1 MDLEKATVSTLFGL
15 NQQFE
20 IPLFQRQY
28 VWDEEF
34 HWKPLWEDLKEVSER
49 RLLLD
54 PEQQFIHFT
63 GTIVV
68 KQRSAFPG
76 NLPKFEIIDG
86 QQRLTT
92 FQIILC
98 AIRDICVAN
107 GDDDL
112 AKDIRGF
119 ILNDRRLSKSNKNDK
134 YKLIPG
140 ALDRESFISLIDERI
155 SDSQGQIRKAYDYFK
170 PIIET
175 YVEGK
180 QGKLESLFNSLLDSF
195 SLVQI
200 LIDGDDEPEKIFES
214 LNARGEKLLEFDL
227 LRNNLFLRS
236 GEDKNDL
243 YEKYWQQFETP
254 YWDPKEK
261 TGTSCEDF
269 LQHYLMAKLGS
280 EKVKPEFYN
289 YQREYVPN
297 LNSQYGIKHEFSE
310 LKRYSD
316 VYTAMI
322 DCNDVSEI
330 GHRMMFY
337 KTFKL
342 TVLHPFIM
350 YLVCD
355 IGLSGDEL
363 TKVFDILE
371 SYTLRRMLCLNGT
384 RGLLRFNIFFS
395 QRIKEYQEN
404 GFTLE
409 SFINKLAEQN
419 TKSLKYPMNDEIHPS
434 LHTRYDEDYFSEDSY
449 IVFPNNVRVRA
460 ALEGLWV
467 ETAGAIQKKLI
478 RYILYRI
485 ERMKIDENP
494 NLESIAFKN
503 SLTLEH
509 IMPQAWRAKW
519 KLPVSDGAV
528 IYDESGGNYRVSVN
542 REGEYETLLYDDLFS
557 NDYKVDNPDWR
568 TNPSKTG
575 LAEASYSDAFNLASV
590 RDHYLNS
597 IGNLT
602 LATKAL
608 NSKLGNRIFPDRREI
623 LDKNSVLRLNKE
635 ICCHDKWDINEIHAR
650 AAGLIADVCK
660 IWPSLDVF
668 REENA

>member
-1 MDLEKATVSTLFGL
+1 MDLAKATVSSLFGL
-15 NQQFE
+15 DQQFE

-28 VWDEEF
+28 VWNEEY
-34 HWKPLWEDLKEVSER
+34 HWKPLWKDLKEVSQR
-49 RLLLD
+49 KFLLE
-54 PEQQFIHFT
+54 PGRQFIHFT

-68 KQRSAFPG
+68 KRSAYSG
-76 NLPKFEIIDG
+76 NISRFEIIDG

-98 AIRDICVAN
+98 AIRDVCKSN
-107 GDDDL
+107 KHDEL
-112 AKDIRGF
+112 ATDARSY
-119 ILNDRRLSKSNKNDK
+119 ILNRRRLSSENEK

-140 ALDRESFISLIDERI
+140 ALDRDSFLSLADERVD
-155 SDSQGQIRKAYDYFK
+155 DSQGQIRKAYGYFQ
-170 PIIET
+170 PIIES
-175 YVEGK
+175 YVESNQDK
-180 QGKLESLFNSLLDSF
+180 VESLFNSLLDSF

-200 LIDGDDEPEKIFES
+200 LIDDDDKPEKIFES
-214 LNARGEKLLEFDL
+214 LNARGESLLQFDL

-236 GEDKNDL
+236 GENKNEF
-243 YEKYWQQFETP
+243 YRRYWQHFETP
-254 YWDPKEK
+254 YWDPKDK
-261 TGTSCEDF
+261 SGTSCEDF
-269 LQHYLMAKLGS
+269 LQHFLMAKLGS
-280 EKVKPEFYN
+280 DKVKPEFYN
-289 YQREYVPN
+289 YQREYIPE
-297 LNSQYGIKHEFSE
+297 LNAEYGIKHEFSE
-310 LKRYSD
+310 LKQYSD
-316 VYTAMI
+316 VYTDMI
-322 DCNDVSEI
+322 DCNDDSEI

-384 RGLLRFNIFFS
+384 RGLLTFPRFFS
-395 QRIKEYQEN
+395 QLIKEYQEN

-419 TKSLKYPMNDEIHPS
+419 TKSLKYPTNDEIQPS
-434 LHTRYDEDYFSEDSY
+434 LNTRYDEDYFSEDNY

-460 ALEGLWV
+460 ALDGLWV
-467 ETAGAIQKKLI
+467 ETAGAIQRKLI

-485 ERMKIDENP
+485 ELMKIDENP
-494 NLESIAFKN
+494 NLETITFKN

-519 KLPVSDGAV
+519 KLPVSEGAV
-528 IYDESGGNYRVSVN
+528 IYDESGGNYRVSVD
-542 REGEYETLLYDDLFS
+542 RESDHEALLYDDLFS
-557 NDYKVDNPDWR
+557 KEYKASNPNWR
-568 TNPSKTG
+568 SNPSKMG
-575 LAEASYSDAFNLASV
+575 LIGPSYSDAYNLASV

-602 LATKAL
+602 LATRTL
-608 NSKLGNRIFPDRREI
+608 NSKLGNRTFPDRRKI
-623 LDKNSVLRLNKE
+623 LDENSMLRLNKE
-635 ICCHDKWDINEIHAR
+635 ICDHDKWNVNEIYAR
-650 AAGLIADVCK
+650 SERLIADVCK
-660 IWPSLDVF
+660 IWASLDVF
-668 REENA
+668 REENS

>member
-28 VWDEEF
+28 VWDEEY
-34 HWKPLWEDLKEVSER
+34 HWKPLWEDLEDVSQR
-49 RLLLD
+49 KLLLE
-54 PEQQFIHFT
+54 PGKQFVHFT

-98 AIRDICVAN
+98 VIRDICESN

-112 AKDIRGF
+112 AKDTRGY
-119 ILNDRRLSKSNKNDK
+119 ILNDKRLSNQDDK

-140 ALDRESFISLIDERI
+140 ALNRESFMSLIDERI

-170 PIIET
+170 PVIEA
-175 YVEGK
+175 YVEGDQEK
-180 QGKLESLFNSLLDSF
+180 VKLLFNSLLDSF

-200 LIDGDDEPEKIFES
+200 LINDDDEPERIFES
-214 LNARGEKLLEFDL
+214 LNATGEKLLEFDL

-236 GEDKNDL
+236 GENKNEF
-243 YEKYWQQFETP
+243 YSRYWQHFETP
-254 YWDPKEK
+254 YWDPKDK
-261 TGTSCEDF
+261 SGTSCEDF
-269 LQHYLMAKLGS
+269 LQHFLMAKLGS
-280 EKVKPEFYN
+280 EKVKPEFYQ
-289 YQREYVPN
+289 YKRGYVPK
-297 LNSQYGIKHEFSE
+297 LNAGYGIKHEFSE

-316 VYTAMI
+316 VYTEMI
-322 DCNDVSEI
+322 DCSDDSEI
-330 GHRMMFY
+330 GDRMKFY
-337 KTFKL
+337 HTFKL

-350 YLVCD
+350 FLICD
-355 IGLSGDEL
+355 VGISGDKL
-363 TKVFDILE
+363 DKVLDILE
-371 SYTLRRMLCLNGT
+371 SYTLRRMLCFNGT

-395 QRIKEYQEN
+395 QLIKEYQKN

-409 SFINKLAEQN
+409 SFINKLTEQN
-419 TKSLKYPMNDEIHPS
+419 TKSLKYPTNDEIQPA
-434 LHTRYDEDYFSEDSY
+434 LHTRYDEDYFSEDAY

-460 ALEGLWV
+460 SLEGLWV
-467 ETAGAIQKKLI
+467 ETAGAIKLKLI

-494 NLESIAFKN
+494 NLEPITFKN

-509 IMPQAWRAKW
+509 VMPQAWWRKW
-519 KLPVSDGAV
+519 KLPVSEGAV
-528 IYDESGGNYRVSVN
+528 IYDESGSNYRVSVN
-542 REGEYETLLYDDLFS
+542 REGEHEALLYADLFS
-557 NDYKVDNPDWR
+557 NDYKASTPDWR

-575 LAEASYSDAFNLASV
+575 LADPSYSDAYNLASV
-590 RDHYLNS
+590 RDHCLNS

-602 LATKAL
+602 LATKNL
-608 NSKLGNRIFPDRREI
+608 NSKLSNRVFPDRREI

-635 ICCHDKWDINEIHAR
+635 ICCHKVWEVNEIYAR
-650 AAGLIADVCK
+650 ADRLIADVCK
-660 IWPSLDVF
+660 IWPVLDVF
-668 REENA
+668 REENS

>member
-28 VWDEEF
+28 VWDEEY
-34 HWKPLWEDLKEVSER
+34 HWKPLWEDLEDVSQR
-49 RLLLD
+49 KLLLE
-54 PEQQFIHFT
+54 PGKQFVHFT

-98 AIRDICVAN
+98 VIRDICESN

-112 AKDIRGF
+112 AKDTRGY
-119 ILNDRRLSKSNKNDK
+119 ILNDKRLSNQDDK

-140 ALDRESFISLIDERI
+140 ALNRESFMSLIDERI

-170 PIIET
+170 PVIEAC
-175 YVEGK
+175 VEGDQEK
-180 QGKLESLFNSLLDSF
+180 VKLLFNSLLDSF

-200 LIDGDDEPEKIFES
+200 LINDDDEPERIFES
-214 LNARGEKLLEFDL
+214 LNATGEKLLEFDL

-236 GEDKNDL
+236 GENKNEF
-243 YEKYWQQFETP
+243 YSRYWQHFETP
-254 YWDPKEK
+254 YWDPKDK
-261 TGTSCEDF
+261 SGTSCEDF
-269 LQHYLMAKLGS
+269 LQHFLMAKLGS
-280 EKVKPEFYN
+280 EKVKPEFYQ
-289 YQREYVPN
+289 YKRGYVPK
-297 LNSQYGIKHEFSE
+297 LNAGYGIKHEFSE

-316 VYTAMI
+316 VYTEMI
-322 DCNDVSEI
+322 DCDDDSEI
-330 GHRMMFY
+330 GDRMKFY
-337 KTFKL
+337 HTFKL

-350 YLVCD
+350 FLICD
-355 IGLSGDEL
+355 VGISGDKL
-363 TKVFDILE
+363 DKVLDILE
-371 SYTLRRMLCLNGT
+371 SYTLRRMLCFNGT

-395 QRIKEYQEN
+395 QLIKEYQKN

-409 SFINKLAEQN
+409 SFINKLTEQN
-419 TKSLKYPMNDEIHPS
+419 TKSLKYPTNDEIQPA
-434 LHTRYDEDYFSEDSY
+434 LHTRYDEDYFSEDAY

-460 ALEGLWV
+460 SLEGLWV
-467 ETAGAIQKKLI
+467 ETAGAIKLKLI

-494 NLESIAFKN
+494 NLEPITFKN

-509 IMPQAWRAKW
+509 VMPQAWWRKW
-519 KLPVSDGAV
+519 KLPVSEGAV
-528 IYDESGGNYRVSVN
+528 IYDESGSNYRVSVN
-542 REGEYETLLYDDLFS
+542 REGEHEALLYADLFS
-557 NDYKVDNPDWR
+557 NDYKASTPDWR

-575 LAEASYSDAFNLASV
+575 LADPSYSDAYNLASV
-590 RDHYLNS
+590 RDHCLNS

-602 LATKAL
+602 LATKNL
-608 NSKLGNRIFPDRREI
+608 NSKLSNRVFPDRREI

-635 ICCHDKWDINEIHAR
+635 ICCHKVWEVNEIYAR
-650 AAGLIADVCK
+650 AERLIADVCK
-660 IWPSLDVF
+660 IWPVLDVF
-668 REENA
+668 REENS

>member
-1 MDLEKATVSTLFGL
+1 MDLEKATVSSLFGL
-15 NQQFE
+15 DRQFE

-28 VWDEEF
+28 VWNEEY
-34 HWKPLWEDLKEVSER
+34 HWKPLWEDLEEVSQR
-49 RLLLD
+49 KLLLE
-54 PEQQFIHFT
+54 PGMQFIHFT

-68 KQRSAFPG
+68 KRSAYSG
-76 NLPKFEIIDG
+76 NISRFEIIDG

-98 AIRDICVAN
+98 AIRDVCKSN
-107 GDDDL
+107 GHDEL
-112 AKDIRGF
+112 ATDARSY
-119 ILNDRRLSKSNKNDK
+119 ILNRRRLSSENEK

-140 ALDRESFISLIDERI
+140 ALDRDSFISLADGRVG
-155 SDSQGQIRKAYDYFK
+155 DSQGQIRKAYDYFK
-170 PIIET
+170 PIIEA
-175 YVEGK
+175 YVEGDQEK
-180 QGKLESLFNSLLDSF
+180 VELLFNSLLDSF

-200 LIDGDDEPEKIFES
+200 LINDDDKPEKIFES

-236 GEDKNDL
+236 GENKNEF
-243 YEKYWQQFETP
+243 YRRYWQHFETP
-254 YWDPKEK
+254 YWDPKDK
-261 TGTSCEDF
+261 SGTSCEDF
-269 LQHYLMAKLGS
+269 LQHFLMAKLGS
-280 EKVKPEFYN
+280 DKVKPEFYN
-289 YQREYVPN
+289 YQREYIPK
-297 LNSQYGIKHEFSE
+297 LNSQDGIKHEFSE
-310 LKRYSD
+310 LKQYSD
-316 VYTAMI
+316 VYTDMI
-322 DCNDVSEI
+322 DCSDDSEI

-350 YLVCD
+350 FLVCD
-355 IGLSGDEL
+355 VGISGNEL

-384 RGLLRFNIFFS
+384 RALLTFPRFFS

-409 SFINKLAEQN
+409 SFINKLTEEN
-419 TKSLKYPMNDEIHPS
+419 TKSLKYPTNEEIQPS
-434 LHTRYDEDYFSEDSY
+434 LHTRYDEDYFSEDNY

-467 ETAGAIQKKLI
+467 ETAGAIYKKLI

-485 ERMKIDENP
+485 ERMKIDENS
-494 NLESIAFKN
+494 NLEPINFKN

-519 KLPVSDGAV
+519 KIPVSEGAV
-528 IYDESGGNYRVSVN
+528 IYDESGGNYRVSVYG
-542 REGEYETLLYDDLFS
+542 EGEHETLLYDDLFS
-557 NDYKVDNPDWR
+557 DDYKANDPDWR
-568 TNPSKTG
+568 NNPSKTG
-575 LAEASYSDAFNLASV
+575 LADPSYSDAFNLASV

-602 LATKAL
+602 LATNTL
-608 NSKLGNRIFPDRREI
+608 NSKLSNRTFPDRREI
-623 LDKNSVLRLNKE
+623 LDKNSVLRLNNE
-635 ICCHDKWDINEIHAR
+635 ICRHDKWEVNEIYAR
-650 AAGLIADVCK
+650 ADRLIADVCK

-668 REENA
+668 REENS

>member
-34 HWKPLWEDLKEVSER
+34 HWKPLWEDLKEVFQRKLS
-49 RLLLD
+49 LD
-54 PEQQFIHFT
+54 PGQQFIHFT

-68 KQRSAFPG
+68 KQRNAFPG

-98 AIRDICVAN
+98 AIRDICMSN
-107 GDDDL
+107 KDKKL
-112 AKDIRGF
+112 AEDIRGY
-119 ILNDRRLSKSNKNDK
+119 ILNDKRLSSENDK

-140 ALDRESFISLIDERI
+140 ALDKESFMSLIDERV
-155 SDSQGQIRKAYDYFK
+155 SESQGQIRKAYDYFK
-170 PIIET
+170 PEIEAFIKGNQER
-175 YVEGK
+175 VE
-180 QGKLESLFNSLLDSF
+180 LLFNSLLDSF

-243 YEKYWQQFETP
+243 YRKYWKHFETP

-261 TGTSCEDF
+261 LGTSCEDF
-269 LQHYLMAKLGS
+269 LQHFLMAKLGS

-289 YQREYVPN
+289 YQREYIPK
-297 LNSQYGIKHEFSE
+297 LNSEYGIKHEFSE

-316 VYTAMI
+316 VYAEII
-322 DCNDVSEI
+322 DCTDDSEI

-350 YLVCD
+350 FLICD
-355 IGLSGDEL
+355 VGMSGDEL
-363 TKVFDILE
+363 TKLFDILE

-395 QRIKEYQEN
+395 QLIKVYQEN
-404 GFTLE
+404 GFSLQ
-409 SFINKLAEQN
+409 SFITKLTEQN
-419 TKSLKYPMNDEIHPS
+419 TKSLKYPTNDEIQPS
-434 LHTRYDEDYFSEDSY
+434 LHTRYDEDYFSEDNY

-494 NLESIAFKN
+494 NLEPITFKN

-519 KLPVSDGAV
+519 KLPVSDGTV
-528 IYDESGGNYRVSVN
+528 IYDETGGNYRVSVN
-542 REGEYETLLYDDLFS
+542 REGEPETLLYDDLFS
-557 NDYKVDNPDWR
+557 NDYKASTPDWR

-575 LAEASYSDAFNLASV
+575 LVDPSYSDAFNLASV

-602 LATKAL
+602 LATKTL

-635 ICCHDKWDINEIHAR
+635 ISDHKVWEVNEIYAR
-650 AAGLIADVCK
+650 ADRLIADVCK

-668 REENA
+668 REENS